1 MKFEQGIQV
10 GGEFKYTVL
19 KEDGTIKMET
29 DFQDN
34 LVTENVFRWLLEQQP
49 IDNTGAT
56 NTLPSQMFGP
66 YLAVGEGTTPPTI
79 NDFALN
85 SLCAITSANTGG
97 LVVEPG
103 LGSDHV
109 GYVKFS
115 RTSVFSFSNL
125 NNKNITEI
133 GLCHQYYGTTPDRY
147 ALQTRALVK
156 DSNGTPIAIT
166 VLPGEILQVTY
177 RTSLYASEA
186 IKTGT
191 FTVTS
196 YDDTTTTKTFDY
208 AQAINSEFSDSLW
221 SSKHGPHLLAHPAN
235 EAPGTGTFD
244 LNTEKSKITWGKSLM
259 LFNTPINPTTSL
271 LTGKDLLSYTA
282 MWYENES
289 VDFATKTRKVTVGTG
304 PFCLVHPNGIRVLYF
319 NPNGVPGTAFM
330 FSEQNTKDGILKDAY
345 HKWEIDMTITY
356 SRWP

>member
-19 KEDGTIKMET
+19 KEDGTIKMQT

-49 IDNTGAT
+49 IDNTGAA
-56 NTLPSQMFGP
+56 NTLPSSMFGP

-85 SLCAITSANTGG
+85 SLCEITSAGIGG

-133 GLCHQYYGTTPDRY
+133 GLCHQYGTYPTRY

-156 DSNGTPIAIT
+156 DSKNNPISIT

-208 AQAINSEFSDSLW
+208 AQAINSDFKDAYW
-221 SSKHGPHLLAHPAN
+221 SYQYGPSLLAHPAN

-244 LNTEKSKITWGKSLM
+244 LNTEKSKITWGKSLSQIS
-259 LFNTPINPTTSL
+259 TPINPSTELSI
-271 LTGKDLLSYTA
+271 GKNLLSNKA

-330 FSEQNTKDGILKDAY
+330 FSEQNTKDGILKDEY